1 MTIFCLISGCHL
13 GWSYLKHTGKCYK
26 HDPTKR
32 DWTAALESCRSS
44 SPSSTLASVHDNTT
58 NEFLTSLSGGNEYTW
73 LGGYQENGT
82 EDGAPWSWSDGS
94 VWEFE
99 NWRNGEPNN
108 VGGYQDYLGIWA
120 EKWNDWP
127 LDGHLDSQIPILG
140 FLCQKKGQ

>member
-1 MTIFCLISGCHL
+1 MVDSGWTFFH
-13 GWSYLKHTGKCYK
+13 KTGLYYR
-26 HDPTKR
+26 HF
-32 DWTAALESCRSS
+32 ESRQSWAEARCSCQLQGQDAE
-44 SPSSTLASVHDNTT
+44 LASVPDNTT
-58 NEFLTSLSGGNEYTW
+58 NTFILNLAPRYTW

-108 VGGYQDYLGIWA
+108 VGGHQDYLGIWA

-140 FLCQKKGQ
+140 FLCQKKGHY